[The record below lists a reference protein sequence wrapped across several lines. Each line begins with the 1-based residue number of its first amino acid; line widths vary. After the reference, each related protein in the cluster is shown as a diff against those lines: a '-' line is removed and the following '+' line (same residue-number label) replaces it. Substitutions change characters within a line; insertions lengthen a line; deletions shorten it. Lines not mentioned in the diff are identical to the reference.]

1 MVIVETSVFSRRI
14 QELMSDDAYMELQDA
29 LVTRPNLGDLIPG
42 SGGLRK
48 MRWGLKGRGKRGGVR
63 LIYYWAV
70 ASEQIRMLYVYP
82 KRRQE
87 DLTLAQL
94 DALRGVIERWDD
106 E

>member
-14 QELMSDDAYMELQDA
+14 QELMSDDAYMELHEA
-29 LVTRPNLGDLIPG
+29 LVTRPNLGELIPG